1 MTVPLRAALYLRV
14 STARQAE
21 HDVSI
26 PDQKRQGEAYCA
38 TRGYQLVETYV
49 EPGASATNDR
59 RPEFQRMIEAGT
71 SKPAPFDIVIVHSFS
86 RFFRDHFELE
96 FYVRKLA
103 KNGVRLVSI
112 TQEMGDDP
120 MHVMMR
126 QIMALFDEYQS
137 KENAKHVLRAL
148 KENARQGFWNGS
160 LPPIGYRVVAAEQRG
175 AKVKKKLQI
184 DPLHADTIR
193 LIYRLALEGDGTSG
207 PMGVKN
213 IAAYL
218 NQHSIFTRD
227 GGRWGIGQVHR
238 ILTRTTYIGRHEFN
252 KRAKNKA
259 LKPASE
265 IVAVEVPPLID
276 QATFDAVQTHLRAR
290 NPKVTPARVVSGP
303 TLLTGICFCADCGG
317 AMTLRTGKGGRYRYY
332 TCSIKARQGETGC
345 TGRSIPMEKLDS
357 LVAEHI
363 ADRLL
368 QPERL
373 EEVLASV
380 LDRRQERAERRRE
393 HIAELNK
400 RAAETDLRLKR
411 LYDAIEAGVA
421 DLDDPALKERV
432 ASLKAI
438 RDQAQADAARAAA
451 MLEASGQQAIT
462 PQMVQRFARTARER
476 IRIDGGGYR
485 RDHLRALAQRV
496 EVADREVR
504 IIGSKS
510 SLLQTLTA
518 AAGVKPAT
526 PGVRSSVLSWRTGR
540 DSNPRNGSSPF
551 THFPGVRLQP
561 LGHLS
566 TSGRLASAGR
576 AGNIPSWIST
586 ASGTSNFG
594 HCGRYR
600 YCPPKEI

>member
-1 MTVPLRAALYLRV
+1 MTVLLRAALYLRV

-38 TRGYQLVETYV
+38 ARGYQLVETYV

-71 SKPAPFDIVIVHSFS
+71 SKPTPFDVVVVHSFS

-103 KNGVRLVSI
+103 KNGVKLISI

-120 MHVMMR
+120 VHQMMR

-137 KENAKHVLRAL
+137 KENAKHVLRAMN
-148 KENARQGFWNGS
+148 ENARQGFWNGS

-175 AKVKKKLQI
+175 AKVKKKLEI

-193 LIYRLALEGDGTSG
+193 LIYRLALEGDGKSG
-207 PMGVKN
+207 SMGVKN
-213 IAAYL
+213 IATHL
-218 NQHSIFTRD
+218 NQQRIFTRD

-238 ILTRTTYIGRHEFN
+238 ILTRKTYVGEHEFN
-252 KRAKNKA
+252 KRAKNKT

-265 IVAVEVPPLID
+265 IVTVEVPPLID
-276 QATFDAVQTHLRAR
+276 QATFDAVQAHLRAR
-290 NPKVTPARVVSGP
+290 SPKVTPARVVSGP

-332 TCSIKARQGETGC
+332 TCSIKARQGEIGC
-345 TGRSIPMEKLDS
+345 KGRSIPMEKLDN
-357 LVAEHI
+357 LVVEHI
-363 ADRLL
+363 AERLL

-380 LDRRQERAERRRE
+380 LDRRQERASRRRE

-411 LYDAIEAGVA
+411 LYDAIEAGIA
-421 DLDDPALKERV
+421 DLADSALKERI

-438 RDQAQADAARAAA
+438 RDQAQVDAERAAA
-451 MLEASGQQAIT
+451 LLESSGQQAIT
-462 PQMVQRFARTARER
+462 PAMVRKFARTARER
-476 IRIDGGGYR
+476 IRIAGGGYR

-496 EVADREVR
+496 EVGDGEVR
-504 IIGSKS
+504 IMGSKGD
-510 SLLQTLTA
+510 LLRTLA
-518 AAGVKPAT
+518 AGAGVKSAT
-526 PGVRSSVLSWRTGR
+526 PGVRSSVLSWRR
-540 DSNPRNGSSPF
+540 EWDSNPRYG
-551 THFPGVRLQP
+551 FPYTRFPSVRLQP
-561 LGHLS
+561 LGHP
-566 TSGRLASAGR
+566 SGATMGA
-576 AGNIPSWIST
+576 I
-586 ASGTSNFG
+586 
-594 HCGRYR
+594 
-600 YCPPKEI
+600 

>member
-26 PDQKRQGEAYCA
+26 PDQKRQGEAYC
-38 TRGYQLVETYV
+38 TSRGYQLVETYV

-71 SKPAPFDIVIVHSFS
+71 SKPTPFDIVIVHSFS

-96 FYVRKLA
+96 FYVRRLA

-175 AKVKKKLQI
+175 AKVKKKLEI
-184 DPLHADTIR
+184 DPLHADTVR
-193 LIYRLALEGDGTSG
+193 LIYRLALVGDGTSG

-213 IAAYL
+213 IATHL
-218 NQHSIFTRD
+218 NQRRIFTRD

-238 ILTRTTYIGRHEFN
+238 ILTRKTYVGEHEFN

-259 LKPASE
+259 LKPTSE
-265 IVAVEVPPLID
+265 IVVVAVPPLID
-276 QATFDAVQTHLRAR
+276 QATFDAVQAHLRAR

-345 TGRSIPMEKLDS
+345 KGRSIPMEKLDN

-363 ADRLL
+363 ANRLL
-368 QPERL
+368 QPERI

-421 DLDDPALKERV
+421 KLDDPALKERIG
-432 ASLKAI
+432 SLKAI
-438 RDQAQADAARAAA
+438 RDQAQADAERAAA
-451 MLEASGQQAIT
+451 MLKSSAHHAIT
-462 PQMVQRFARTARER
+462 PQMVQKFARTARER
-476 IRIDGGGYR
+476 IKIDGGGYR

-496 EVADREVR
+496 EVADGEVR
-504 IIGSKS
+504 IMGLKGD
-510 SLLQTLTA
+510 LLRTLA
-518 AAGVKPAT
+518 AASGVKSAT
-526 PGVRSSVLSWRTGR
+526 PGVRSSVLKWRTGR
-540 DSNPRNGSSPF
+540 DSNPRYGCPYAAF
-551 THFPGVRLQP
+551 RVRCLQP
-561 LGHLS
+561 LDHLS
-566 TSGRLASAGR
+566 VGPVQILKPGSDSKPGRPAGPGGLSR
-576 AGNIPSWIST
+576 PSHAGQT
-586 ASGTSNFG
+586 
-594 HCGRYR
+594 
-600 YCPPKEI
+600 

>member
-1 MTVPLRAALYLRV
+1 MTVSLRAALYLRV

-38 TRGYQLVETYV
+38 SRGYQLVETYV

-96 FYVRKLA
+96 FYVRRLA
-103 KNGVRLVSI
+103 KNGVRLLSI

-148 KENARQGFWNGS
+148 QENARQGFWNGS

-175 AKVKKKLQI
+175 AKVKKKLEI
-184 DPLHADTIR
+184 DPLHADTVR
-193 LIYRLALEGDGTSG
+193 LIYRLALEGDGMSG

-213 IAAYL
+213 ITAYL
-218 NQHSIFTRD
+218 NQRRIFTRD
-227 GGRWGIGQVHR
+227 SGRWGIGQVHR
-238 ILTRTTYIGRHEFN
+238 ILTRPTYVGRHEFN

-259 LKPASE
+259 LKPVSE
-265 IVAVEVPPLID
+265 IVTVEVPPLID
-276 QATFDAVQTHLRAR
+276 QATFDAVQAHLRAR

-345 TGRSIPMEKLDS
+345 KGRSIPMEKLDS
-357 LVAEHI
+357 LVVEHI

-380 LDRRQERAERRRE
+380 LDRRHERAERRHE

-421 DLDDPALKERV
+421 DLDDPALKERIV
-432 ASLKAI
+432 SLKAI

-451 MLEASGQQAIT
+451 MLESSTQQAIT

-476 IRIDGGGYR
+476 ITIDGGGYR

-510 SLLQTLTA
+510 NLLQTLTA
-518 AAGVKPAT
+518 AIGASPAT
-526 PGVRSSVLSWRTGR
+526 PGVRSSVLKWRMGW
-540 DSNPRNGSSPF
+540 DSNPRGACTPAGF
-551 THFPGVRLQP
+551 QDRCLKP
-561 LGHLS
+561 LGHPS
-566 TSGRLASAGR
+566 CAAAS
-576 AGNIPSWIST
+576 I
-586 ASGTSNFG
+586 
-594 HCGRYR
+594 
-600 YCPPKEI
+600 

>member
-38 TRGYQLVETYV
+38 TRGYRLIETYV

-175 AKVKKKLQI
+175 AKVKKKLEI

-193 LIYRLALEGDGTSG
+193 LIYRLALEGDGTCG

-213 IAAYL
+213 IASYL
-218 NQHSIFTRD
+218 NQRRIFTRD

-238 ILTRTTYIGRHEFN
+238 ILTRTTYIGCHEFN
-252 KRAKNKA
+252 KRAKNKT
-259 LKPASE
+259 LKPIGE
-265 IVAVEVPPLID
+265 IVTVEVPPLID
-276 QATFDAVQTHLRAR
+276 QATFDAAQAHLRAR

-332 TCSIKARQGETGC
+332 TCSIKARQGEAGC
-345 TGRSIPMEKLDS
+345 KGRSIPMEKLDD

-363 ADRLL
+363 AERLL

-373 EEVLASV
+373 EEILAFV
-380 LDRRQERAERRRE
+380 LDRRQERADRRRE

-411 LYDAIEAGVA
+411 LYDAIEAGIA
-421 DLDDPALKERV
+421 DLDDRALKERI
-432 ASLKAI
+432 AGLKAI
-438 RDQAQADAARAAA
+438 RDQAQSDAARAAA
-451 MLEASGQQAIT
+451 MLETSGQQAVT

-485 RDHLRALAQRV
+485 RDHLRALTQRV

-510 SLLQTLTA
+510 NLLQTLTA
-518 AAGVKPAT
+518 AAGVRSAT
-526 PGVRSSVLSWRTGR
+526 PGVRSSVLKWRRGW
-540 DSNPRNGSSPF
+540 DSNPRYLLEVQRFSRPPRSTTLAPLRRVEGREAPGSMS
-551 THFPGVRLQP
+551 G
-561 LGHLS
+561 GH
-566 TSGRLASAGR
+566 
-576 AGNIPSWIST
+576 
-586 ASGTSNFG
+586 
-594 HCGRYR
+594 
-600 YCPPKEI
+600 

>member
-1 MTVPLRAALYLRV
+1 MPSVTGDEVLAMNAPNSNVPVRAALYPRV

-26 PDQKRQGEAYCA
+26 PDQKRQGEAYCQS
-38 TRGYQLVETYV
+38 RGYHLVETYV

-71 SKPAPFDIVIVHSFS
+71 SKPALFDVVIVHSFS

-175 AKVKKKLQI
+175 AKVKKKLEI
-184 DPLHADTIR
+184 DPLHADTVR
-193 LIYRLALEGDGTSG
+193 LIYRLALEGDGASG

-213 IAAYL
+213 IASHL
-218 NQHSIFTRD
+218 NARRIFTRD
-227 GGRWGIGQVHR
+227 GGRWGVGQVHR
-238 ILTRTTYIGRHEFN
+238 VLTRPTYVGRHEFN
-252 KRAKNKA
+252 KRAKNKI
-259 LKPASE
+259 LKPVGE
-265 IVAVEVPPLID
+265 IVTVEVPPLID
-276 QATFDAVQTHLRAR
+276 QATFDAVQAHLRAR

-345 TGRSIPMEKLDS
+345 KGRSIPMEKLDD

-363 ADRLL
+363 ANRLL

-373 EEVLASV
+373 EDILASV
-380 LDRRQERAERRRE
+380 LDRRRERAERRRE

-438 RDQAQADAARAAA
+438 RDQAQADADRADA
-451 MLEASGQQAIT
+451 MAESAGRQAIT
-462 PQMVQRFARTARER
+462 PAMVQKFAMTARER
-476 IRIDGGGYR
+476 IRIAGGGYR
-485 RDHLRALAQRV
+485 REHLRALAQRV
-496 EVADREVR
+496 EVADDEVR
-504 IIGSKS
+504 IMGSKGD
-510 SLLQTLTA
+510 LLRTL
-518 AAGVKPAT
+518 AAGSGVKSAT
-526 PGVRSSVLSWRTGR
+526 PGVRSSVLKWRRGR
-540 DSNPRNGSSPF
+540 DSNPRSP
-551 THFPGVRLQP
+551 VR
-561 LGHLS
+561 
-566 TSGRLASAGR
+566 
-576 AGNIPSWIST
+576 
-586 ASGTSNFG
+586 GTTVF
-594 HCGRYR
+594 
-600 YCPPKEI
+600 E